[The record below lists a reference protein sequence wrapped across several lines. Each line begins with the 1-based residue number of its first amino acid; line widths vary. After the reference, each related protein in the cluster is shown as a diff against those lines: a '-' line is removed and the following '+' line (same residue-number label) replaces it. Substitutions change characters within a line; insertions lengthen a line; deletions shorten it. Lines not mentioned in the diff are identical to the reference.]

1 MKLITICLAALA
13 ICPVAMGSVP
23 TSTDTEK
30 SENFTN
36 LTQMLDQHWDFVAG
50 HGLVADGR
58 CEADW
63 FAKTEVRF
71 LPVLQNEG
79 AQSAQTPPKPT
90 DFLYSWSGPNR
101 YAVASTV
108 VLPDFKGWK
117 GVNGVAVGGYRLDPN
132 GDVPV
137 FGAGLEYPRQF
148 TISGT
153 FRLVVTVGFDYLFE
167 QGQSLSQGQGRFRLS
182 GGVRF

>member
-1 MKLITICLAALA
+1 M
-13 ICPVAMGSVP
+13 AMGAVAFGAPDHNSLSDELFKL
-23 TSTDTEK
+23 TGSGIEK
-30 SENFTN
+30 IEFKT
-36 LTQMLDQHWDFVAG
+36 LPDQA
-50 HGLVADGR
+50 A
-58 CEADW
+58 
-63 FAKTEVRF
+63 
-71 LPVLQNEG
+71 PQ
-79 AQSAQTPPKPT
+79 KPT
-90 DFLYSWSGPNR
+90 DFLYSWSGANR

-117 GVNGVAVGGYRLDPN
+117 GVNGVAVGGYRIDPN

-153 FRLVVTVGFDYLFE
+153 FRVIVTVGFDYLFE